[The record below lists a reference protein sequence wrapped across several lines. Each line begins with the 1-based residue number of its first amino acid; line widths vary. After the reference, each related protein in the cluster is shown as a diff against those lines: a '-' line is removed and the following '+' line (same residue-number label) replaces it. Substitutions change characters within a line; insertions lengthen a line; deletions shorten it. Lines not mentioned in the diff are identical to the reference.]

1 MHYVHLEN
9 WPRYGLLKQNFSYQ
23 VFFTEIIFEPFYG
36 RSKVLGQD
44 FLNHFFFLFIYFFV
58 HLMVAIDRH
67 QGNFSKCLHYNC
79 ILVTAI
85 AVSKTRLVGTRIH
98 CIRPSQVPSLGKRF
112 YLLSFCTEPFF
123 LEDTLSILINTT
135 LLPILSSVPLH
146 WPSNRL
152 FWFTF
157 ISQFFL
163 VHENLSRVPE
173 YKISPNNI
181 LGGKISGKNNKG
193 IRLSFCTEHYLDHR
207 IQQPISKLRM
217 LFFLEFMN
225 QSYCF
230 WRSN

>member
-1 MHYVHLEN
+1 MVAQKY
-9 WPRYGLLKQNFSYQ
+9 WAKIFS
-23 VFFTEIIFEPFYG
+23 IIFFPFHILP
-36 RSKVLGQD
+36 R
-44 FLNHFFFLFIYFFV
+44 IFV

-135 LLPILSSVPLH
+135 LLPILSSLPLH

-181 LGGKISGKNNKG
+181 LGGKISGKNNKSV
-193 IRLSFCTEHYLDHR
+193 RLSFCTEHYLDHR
-207 IQQPISKLRM
+207 IQQPISKLRI
-217 LFFLEFMN
+217 LFFWNLWTDHIVSDDATNSWTCTIWIYFLEITN
-225 QSYCF
+225 K
-230 WRSN
+230 R

>member
-1 MHYVHLEN
+1 MVA
-9 WPRYGLLKQNFSYQ
+9 QNYLAKFFSFI
-23 VFFTEIIFEPFYG
+23 FFPFHILS
-36 RSKVLGQD
+36 R
-44 FLNHFFFLFIYFFV
+44 IFV

-152 FWFTF
+152 F
-157 ISQFFL
+157 
-163 VHENLSRVPE
+163 
-173 YKISPNNI
+173 
-181 LGGKISGKNNKG
+181 
-193 IRLSFCTEHYLDHR
+193 
-207 IQQPISKLRM
+207 
-217 LFFLEFMN
+217 
-225 QSYCF
+225 
-230 WRSN
+230 

>member
-1 MHYVHLEN
+1 MHLEN

-44 FLNHFFFLFIYFFV
+44 FFIHFFPFHILSRIFV

-98 CIRPSQVPSLGKRF
+98 CIWPSQVPSLGKRF

-123 LEDTLSILINTT
+123 FRRHSIYIDQHYAFADSIFSAVALAFKSTFLIYF
-135 LLPILSSVPLH
+135 H
-146 WPSNRL
+146 
-152 FWFTF
+152 
-157 ISQFFL
+157 
-163 VHENLSRVPE
+163 
-173 YKISPNNI
+173 
-181 LGGKISGKNNKG
+181 
-193 IRLSFCTEHYLDHR
+193 
-207 IQQPISKLRM
+207 QPIFPSSRKPIKGFR
-217 LFFLEFMN
+217 N
-225 QSYCF
+225 T
-230 WRSN
+230 R